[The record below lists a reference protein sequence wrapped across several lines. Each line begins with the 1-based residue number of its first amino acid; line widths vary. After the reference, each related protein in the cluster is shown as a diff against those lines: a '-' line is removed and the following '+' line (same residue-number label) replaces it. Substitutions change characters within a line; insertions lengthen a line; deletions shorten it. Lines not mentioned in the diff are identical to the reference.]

1 MNELIKDVITPYFD
15 KVISK
20 LSLLETRIN
29 TIEKKCDSLQ
39 LSLID
44 LNNKCN
50 KCLNE
55 NNICC
60 NSNCNHTN
68 YNDNNY

>member
-20 LSLLETRIN
+20 LSLLEIRIN
-29 TIEKKCDSLQ
+29 TIEKKCDSLH
-39 LSLID
+39 LSIID

-50 KCLNE
+50 KCLNK
-55 NNICC
+55 NNI
-60 NSNCNHTN
+60 NCNN
-68 YNDNNY
+68 NNNDNID